1 MLKYLETV
9 PDVLGYGLD
18 VQLQLRKEREGHLKG
33 NQLLLLHVFSLGF
46 LFSKP
51 VSALVVT

>member
-46 LFSKP
+46 LFW
-51 VSALVVT
+51 